1 MNRFLYIILLSFLFI
16 QCGGNDSDKAVAF
29 KDVDG
34 KYIHLENENIHL
46 FVPKN
51 VKMFTNSE
59 YVKFI
64 NSIEDDRIRQQERT
78 RYTMMKY
85 GSENS
90 YIMRSEDL
98 ETNIEFMTL
107 PYFEI
112 NQSVSQDILKL
123 LNRQHK
129 AGGKMLGL
137 ESSFSR
143 AGILKFGNGRVF
155 RAVFLYKGTDL
166 LTGKDAQIY
175 SYFFVANQNK
185 KTFIVSFNSKKAYD
199 FDSYFLKTRL

>member
-1 MNRFLYIILLSFLFI
+1 MNRYIYIILFSFLCI
-16 QCGGNDSDKAVAF
+16 QCGSDNGDKKVPF

-34 KYIHLENENIHL
+34 KYVHLESENIYL

-51 VKMFTNSE
+51 VKMFSNSE
-59 YVKFI
+59 YLEFI
-64 NSIEDDRIRQQERT
+64 NSIEDPRIRQVERT

-85 GSENS
+85 GPENS

-98 ETNIEFMTL
+98 ETNIEFMTM

-112 NQSVSQDILKL
+112 NQSVSQEILKL

-129 AGGKMLGL
+129 AGGKALGL

-166 LTGKDAQIY
+166 LTGEDAQIY
-175 SYFFVANQNK
+175 SYYFVANQNN

>member
-1 MNRFLYIILLSFLFI
+1 MNRFIYIIVLSFFSV
-16 QCGGNDSDKAVAF
+16 QCGSDNGDKKVPF

-34 KYIHLENENIHL
+34 KYLHLERENIYL
-46 FVPKN
+46 FVPKS
-51 VKMFTNSE
+51 VKMFSNSE
-59 YVKFI
+59 YIEFI
-64 NSIEDDRIRQQERT
+64 NSIEDDRIRQQERS
-78 RYTMMKY
+78 RYMMKKY
-85 GSENS
+85 SLENS

-98 ETNIEFMTL
+98 ETNIEFMTM

-112 NQSVSQDILKL
+112 NQSVSQEILKL

-137 ESSFSR
+137 ESTFSR

-166 LTGKDAQIY
+166 LTGEDAQVY
-175 SYFFVANQNK
+175 SYFFVANQNN